1 MKAFRALSVTTA
13 LVTYA
18 LVVLGGVVRVSG
30 SGLGCPDWPLCH
42 GRWLPPLDLHAIIEY
57 SHRTTASLASGLVL
71 LTALFAWLAWRKRR
85 DIVIPA
91 TVALGLLVV
100 QVVLG
105 AITVRLELPPMIVL
119 AHLATAMALLAA
131 VCVTAVAACLP
142 QNVSNARI
150 ALKRGSRGAT
160 PRRLSRAAAAGTYLL
175 ILSGSLV
182 VGSGASGS
190 CNAWPLCGGGFSLAF
205 DGYPAIQLLHRG
217 VAAAVGVLIFV
228 GLLSLLARH
237 RAELAVR
244 ATVALTLAALAFQ
257 IAVGAAVV
265 TLHLPAVLRG
275 LHLALASAVWAG
287 TVVLAVIAERLP
299 TAGESARVAADT
311 HSPRRPTREVV
322 LDYASLAKP
331 RIIPLLLIT
340 TLGGMMMAERGWP
353 SSGLVVLTLL
363 GGAMAAAGA
372 GAINCWI
379 DRDLDREMLRTRR
392 RPLPDGRI
400 APAHAL
406 LFGIALGLA
415 AFLLLAFW
423 VNVLAATLAISGL
436 LFYVF
441 IYTLWLKRWTV
452 QNIVIGG
459 AAGAVPP
466 VVGWAAVTHRV
477 DLTAIYLFAVIFLW
491 TPPHFWALA
500 LRLQGDYARA
510 QVPMLPVVRGEAV
523 TRRQIL
529 LYTLVLVAVTLA
541 VVVTGALGLL
551 YLAGAV
557 VLGGVFIALALLN
570 LRSRRQRWSRLL
582 FDYSIAYLGLLFA
595 VMVADRMIGRL

>member
-1 MKAFRALSVTTA
+1 MKAFRALSVATA

-42 GRWLPPLDLHAIIEY
+42 GRLLPPLDVHAIIEY
-57 SHRTTASLASGLVL
+57 SHRTTASLTSTLVV
-71 LTALFAWLAWRKRR
+71 LTAVVAWVAWRRRR
-85 DIVIPA
+85 DILISA
-91 TVALGLLVV
+91 TVALGLLIV

-131 VCVTAVAACLP
+131 VCVTAVAAFVP
-142 QNVSNARI
+142 R
-150 ALKRGSRGAT
+150 RAT
-160 PRRLSRAAAAGTYLL
+160 PPARGPVMLARVAAGGTYLL

-190 CNAWPLCGGGFSLAF
+190 CSAWPLCGGGFSLAF

-217 VAAAVGVLIFV
+217 LAAAVGLLIIV
-228 GLLSLLARH
+228 SLLALLNRY
-237 RAELAVR
+237 REERAVR

-257 IAVGAAVV
+257 VAVGAAVV
-265 TLHLPAVLRG
+265 TLHLPAALRG

-287 TVVLAVIAERLP
+287 TVVLVVLADRLP
-299 TAGESARVAADT
+299 APGASVGVADAARQA
-311 HSPRRPTREVV
+311 PRPAREVV
-322 LDYASLAKP
+322 LDYVSLAKP

-340 TLGGMMMAERGWP
+340 ALGGMMMAERGWP
-353 SSGLVVLTLL
+353 STGLVMLTLA
-363 GGAMAAAGA
+363 GGALAAAGA

-379 DRDLDREMLRTRR
+379 DRDLDGAMLRTRR

-400 APAHAL
+400 APSHAL

-415 AFLLLAFW
+415 AFILLAFW
-423 VNVLAATLAISGL
+423 VNVLAATLAITGL

-441 IYTLWLKRWTV
+441 VYTLWLKRWTV

-500 LRLQGDYARA
+500 LRLKGDYARA
-510 QVPMLPVVRGEAV
+510 QVPMLPVVRGEAAA
-523 TRRQIL
+523 RRQIL
-529 LYTLVLVAVTLA
+529 VYTVILVAVTLA

-551 YLAGAV
+551 YLGGAV
-557 VLGGVFIALALLN
+557 VLGGAFIALALAN

-595 VMVADRMIGRL
+595 VMVADRMVGRL